1 MATKKS
7 RNERNAESIVR
18 DFLQKNEYPATGL
31 ESDDGLMVEEQKSTH
46 GRIRKLLDT
55 ASKRGGT
62 GRGCPEFIIRH
73 KKVPDFLIVVE
84 CKADN
89 ADHESHLVPAWV
101 AGEENK
107 DDDAYFARAARYAA
121 DGALHYAKAL
131 SKEFNVIAIAMSGE
145 TKKEAQISTY
155 LWVKG
160 DKHPDLLLNRKNQ
173 QPLRTIIPW
182 ADFIRCATHNPAVNQ
197 AREADLMQF
206 ARDLHDTMREYK
218 LTEQEKPLLVS
229 GTLLALKNKPF
240 HAAAMDET
248 GPQLDSD
255 ELPGE
260 WLEAIVK
267 ELNKAFHN
275 KQKQDDMMFTYR
287 ALSEHPELR
296 KTTDE
301 RPNGVLFD
309 FIKQINDH
317 VAPYIN
323 AHDGLDILGKFYG
336 EFLKYTGGDKKA
348 LGIVLTPRHITD
360 LFAGIARVNKT
371 STVMDLCAGTGG
383 FLISAMAR
391 MLADTTKPS
400 EEERIK
406 EEGLTGVEQSPHMF
420 ALSASNMIL
429 RGDGKTHLH
438 HGSCFDAG
446 LVKKVRALKPNV
458 GMLNPPYAQRDI
470 SELRF
475 IEHMLDV
482 LEPNGVGIAIVP
494 MSCALRNAP
503 EKTSIL
509 ASHTLEAV
517 MSMPDDLF
525 YPVGVVSCIMV
536 FKAHVPHEYSGRD
549 TWFGYWKEDGF
560 VKTKHMG
567 RVDKNETWETT
578 RAKWLDAFHNRRAVA
593 GESVLKKVGPTDEW
607 CAEAYMETDYSK
619 LTQADFERTVRN
631 YAVFKMLCDQSSASA
646 SGASRA

>member
-18 DFLQKNEYPATGL
+18 DLLAKHGYPLTGT
-31 ESDDGLMVEEQKSTH
+31 EDGDGLIVEEQKSTH
-46 GRIRKLLDT
+46 GRVRKLLDT

-73 KKVPDFLIVVE
+73 QKMPDFLIVVE
-84 CKADN
+84 CKADT
-89 ADHESHLVPAWV
+89 ADHESAVVPAWI
-101 AGEENK
+101 ADGENK
-107 DDDAYFARAARYAA
+107 EDDAYYVRAARYAA
-121 DGALHYAKAL
+121 DGALHYAKSL
-131 SKEFNVIAIAMSGE
+131 SKEFNVIAVAMSGE
-145 TKKEAQISTY
+145 TKKDALITTY
-155 LWVKG
+155 LWAKG

-173 QPLRTIIPW
+173 QPLATILPW
-182 ADFIRCATHNPAVNQ
+182 GDFIRCATHNPAVNQ

-229 GTLLALKNKPF
+229 GTLLALKNPTF
-240 HAAAMDET
+240 HAAAM
-248 GPQLDSD
+248 GAQGLQMGAD

-267 ELNKAFHN
+267 ELNKAFRN

-287 ALSEHPELR
+287 ALSGHPELR

-301 RPNGVLFD
+301 LPNGVLFD
-309 FIKQINDH
+309 FIEKINAH

-323 AHDGLDILGKFYG
+323 AHDGIDVLGKFYG

-360 LFAGIARVNKT
+360 LFAGIARVNKL
-371 STVMDLCAGTGG
+371 STVVDLCAGTGG

-391 MLADTTKPS
+391 MLSETTNTD
-400 EEERIK
+400 EEERVK
-406 EEGLTGVEQSPHMF
+406 QYGLTGVEQSPQMF
-420 ALSASNMIL
+420 ALAASNMIL
-429 RGDGKTHLH
+429 RGDGKTNLH
-438 HGSCFDAG
+438 HGDCFDPA
-446 LVKKVRALKPNV
+446 LVKKVQKMKPDI
-458 GMLNPPYAQRDI
+458 GMLNPPYAQKI
-470 SELRF
+470 PELRF

-494 MSCALRNAP
+494 MSCALARGTA
-503 EKTSIL
+503 EKKSIL
-509 ASHTLEAV
+509 ANHTLEAV

-525 YPVGVVSCIMV
+525 APVGVVACIMV
-536 FKAHVPHEYSGRD
+536 FRAHVPHENSGRD
-549 TWFGYWKEDGF
+549 TWFGFWKNDGF

-567 RVDKNETWETT
+567 RVDKNETWEAT
-578 RAKWLDAFHNRRAVA
+578 RAKWLDAFHNRRAVEGA
-593 GESVLKKVGPTDEW
+593 SVLKKVGATDEW

-619 LTQADFERTVRN
+619 LTRADFERTVRN
-631 YAVFKMLCDQSSASA
+631 YAVFKMLCDQAA
-646 SGASRA
+646 VVPNA